1 MLSFFWHVYVT
12 CGVTLMCEERSPE
25 IRKKRKT
32 EHIDEKYSQVVGSY
46 IRINRSGVYQLGVDF
61 LAYFWAP
68 LPSECLTARIWGQ
81 ERITWEWFLHIW
93 ILNFNSTYFPPCQ
106 ISRSKLLTETC
117 VKFFNVL
124 QKIEASKISSQK
136 KVRPEL
142 GPPARASSARGLTVR
157 MRWQARAEL
166 VWTHLSTRLAEP
178 FPTMG
183 VVRRISKNFA
193 R

>member
-1 MLSFFWHVYVT
+1 MNRIKHRPSPIRSSSHLRTTCPPLPPEKCADTRYALSAHWPPLSEQ
-12 CGVTLMCEERSPE
+12 GV
-25 IRKKRKT
+25 
-32 EHIDEKYSQVVGSY
+32 V
-46 IRINRSGVYQLGVDF
+46 
-61 LAYFWAP
+61 
-68 LPSECLTARIWGQ
+68 PSECLTARIWGQ

-124 QKIEASKISSQK
+124 QKIEASKMSSQK
-136 KVRPEL
+136 KVSPEL